1 MKTGRQVMTDTMQPS
16 KQDIAFGRRVTVLA
30 LLAVVL
36 AGFAVRLPELSQSG
50 LAEDEVNKIEAVRSY
65 QRGDFA
71 VNVEHPLLMKNLILV
86 SVAFADFCNARVG
99 DPAGQPFIPE
109 ETAVRFP
116 NVLFG
121 ALTALPLYFL
131 GAALFSRPVGFLAAL
146 LWALGLNAAAV
157 NRIAKEDTLLV
168 FFFLWGFYCHL
179 RMKTTP
185 DDDPR
190 RKRRFYYLSAAC
202 FGLMLTSKYF
212 PHFWG
217 LTLLFFWLHRKLQ
230 PGQYPADRYGRRDL
244 FRYFAVMAG
253 VFLLVNPLVLSPQVL
268 SQVFFYVG
276 QATVTHHGYAMSGWL
291 FPNSILMT
299 PLGGTPW
306 YFYFLFLL
314 VKLPLPVL
322 AALAAG
328 LAVSVRRW
336 RERGPSFL
344 LFWAFFWLFSYSLSG
359 VKFLRYTLTLTPL
372 IYLAAA
378 YGAVATAEWAAG
390 RLRRR
395 GALSVTGLRWAA
407 GAVLA
412 VGAAVPLL
420 AVQPF
425 FSLYL
430 NPIGGGTRWAG
441 THFPHDEY
449 YDLRLREA
457 VDAVARQAPPGSA
470 VAGETPAVFRYY
482 LARYGRPDMRVV
494 NLSDL
499 RFALAPET
507 PVYVFLQPGRVYY
520 ENLEFFDLLWG
531 KRRPFRDI
539 QLWDRPVIRVYALTG
554 AEFRRLADSRR
565 FAPPRKF
572 PVLPLTFLKDDGR
585 LSLGLPGAPLP

>member
-1 MKTGRQVMTDTMQPS
+1 MSKTIQPL
-16 KQDIAFGRRVTVLA
+16 KQEIAFSRKVTVLS
-30 LLAVVL
+30 LLAIVL
-36 AGFAVRLPELSQSG
+36 AGFAVRLPELGQSG

-71 VNVEHPLLMKNLILV
+71 INVEHPPVMKNLILA
-86 SVAFADFCNARVG
+86 SVAFTDFYNARVG
-99 DPAGQPFIPE
+99 APAGQPVIPE

-116 NVLFG
+116 NVLVG

-131 GAALFSRPVGFLAAL
+131 GAALFSRSVGFLAAL
-146 LWALGLNAAAV
+146 LWALGINAAAI

-185 DDDPR
+185 DDDPQ
-190 RKRRFYYLSAAC
+190 RKRRFYYLSAVF
-202 FGLMLTSKYF
+202 FGLMMASKYF

-217 LTLLFFWLHRKLQ
+217 LTLLFFWFHRKLQ
-230 PGQYPADRYGRRDL
+230 PGQYPPDRYGRRDL
-244 FRYFAVMAG
+244 FRYFAVMGG
-253 VFLLVNPLVLSPQVL
+253 VFLLANPLVLSPQVL
-268 SQVFFYVG
+268 GQVFSYVG

-299 PLGGTPW
+299 PLSGTPW

-314 VKLPLPVL
+314 IKLPLPVL
-322 AALAAG
+322 AALAGG
-328 LAVSVRRW
+328 LAFSVRRW

-344 LFWAFFWLFSYSLSG
+344 LFWTFFWLFSYSLSG

-390 RLRRR
+390 RLRRNR
-395 GALSVTGLRWAA
+395 GAFSAAGLRWAA
-407 GAVLA
+407 GTALVL
-412 VGAAVPLL
+412 GAALPLL

-457 VDAVARQAPPGSA
+457 VEAVARQAPRGSA

-482 LARYGRPDMRVV
+482 LARFDRPDMRVV

-499 RFALAPET
+499 RFSLAPET

-531 KRRPFRDI
+531 KRRPFREI
-539 QLWDRPVIRVYALTG
+539 RLWDRPVIRVYALGG
-554 AEFRRLADSRR
+554 AEFRRLAESRL

-572 PVLPLTFLKDDGR
+572 PVLPLAFLKDDGR
-585 LSLGLPGAPLP
+585 LSLGLPREPLP

>member
-1 MKTGRQVMTDTMQPS
+1 MNETMQS
-16 KQDIAFGRRVTVLA
+16 LKQEIAVTRKVTVLA
-30 LLAVVL
+30 LLAIVL
-36 AGFAVRLPELSQSG
+36 AGFAVRLPELNQSG

-71 VNVEHPLLMKNLILV
+71 INVEHPPVMKNMILA
-86 SVAFADFCNARVG
+86 SVAFADFYNARVG
-99 DPAGQPFIPE
+99 APAERPAIPE

-131 GAALFSRPVGFLAAL
+131 GAALFSRPVGFLTAL

-179 RMKTTP
+179 RMKTSP
-185 DDDPR
+185 DDAPR

-202 FGLMLTSKYF
+202 FGLMLASKYF

-217 LTLLFFWLHRKLQ
+217 LTLLFFWFHRKLQ
-230 PGQYPADRYGRRDL
+230 PGQYPPDRYGRRDL

-253 VFLLVNPLVLSPQVL
+253 VFLLANPLVLSPQVL
-268 SQVFFYVG
+268 GQVFSYVG

-299 PLGGTPW
+299 PLSGTPW

-314 VKLPLPVL
+314 IKLPPIVL
-322 AALAAG
+322 LAFAGG
-328 LAVSVRRW
+328 LAFSVRRW
-336 RERGPSFL
+336 RERGPCFL
-344 LFWAFFWLFSYSLSG
+344 VFWTFFWLFSYSLSG

-378 YGAVATAEWAAG
+378 FGAVTAAEWVAG
-390 RLRRR
+390 RLRRNR
-395 GALSVTGLRWAA
+395 GAFSAAGLRRAA
-407 GAVLA
+407 GTALV
-412 VGAAVPLL
+412 VGAALPLL

-430 NPIGGGTRWAG
+430 NPLGGGTRWAG

-457 VDAVARQAPPGSA
+457 VDAVARQAPRGSA

-499 RFALAPET
+499 RFSLAPET

-531 KRRPFRDI
+531 RARPFRDLE
-539 QLWDRPVIRVYALTG
+539 LWGRPVVRVYALSGET
-554 AEFRRLADSRR
+554 FSRLAHGRQ

-572 PVLPLTFLKDDGR
+572 PVLPLPFLSDDGR
-585 LSLGLPGAPLP
+585 LSEGHSSGPRP